1 MAATS
6 ADISTGAIVGAGDSR
21 SSSVAAAVIANLRA
35 FSVAFAGVL
44 AVVFGDVFDVAL
56 AGAVARCG
64 D

>member
-1 MAATS
+1 
-6 ADISTGAIVGAGDSR
+6 
-21 SSSVAAAVIANLRA
+21 VIANLRA
-35 FSVAFAGVL
+35 FGVAFAGVL